1 MINLSYIVFLRLE
14 TILPNNQSDN
24 HIFIN
29 LKYRRK
35 SAAEVDLPPEDDMS
49 TAPCPRSPKK
59 SLGEV
64 YIEKGLLPP

>member
-1 MINLSYIVFLRLE
+1 M
-14 TILPNNQSDN
+14 PNNQSDD

>member
-1 MINLSYIVFLRLE
+1 MKV
-14 TILPNNQSDN
+14 PNNQSDN

>member
-1 MINLSYIVFLRLE
+1 MWNKY
-14 TILPNNQSDN
+14 NQYDN
-24 HIFIN
+24 HVFIN

-35 SAAEVDLPPEDDMS
+35 SAAEVDFPFPPEDDMS
-49 TAPCPRSPKK
+49 TVACPRSPKK